1 MYIHICFVYSLKKLI
16 NIEKIHTKKKP
27 CHATTKIQNYREPRR
42 DNQPQGQKNAN
53 SPTTSKSTGQSYGW
67 IQTKQTD
74 KQKQKKKERGEGV
87 RPTELSK

>member
-1 MYIHICFVYSLKKLI
+1 MFCVLLKKI
-16 NIEKIHTKKKP
+16 DKYRKDTYKKKP